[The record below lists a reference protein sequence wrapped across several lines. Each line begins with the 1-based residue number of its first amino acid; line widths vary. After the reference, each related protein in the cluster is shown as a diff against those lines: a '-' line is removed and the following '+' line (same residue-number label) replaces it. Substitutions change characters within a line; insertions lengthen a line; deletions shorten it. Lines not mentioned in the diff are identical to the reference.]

1 MQFLYVFSVVIQVS
15 GYPPY
20 YISGLRVSSVTT
32 SKTFYSINIVFKN
45 SQTLLQ
51 TRRKQHNERSG
62 FVVRRFTR
70 RRALRVPKIIETSY
84 RFLELQKGFATQT
97 CGHRFRFIKFRKRNE
112 MMCWGLR

>member
-51 TRRKQHNERSG
+51 T
-62 FVVRRFTR
+62 
-70 RRALRVPKIIETSY
+70 
-84 RFLELQKGFATQT
+84 
-97 CGHRFRFIKFRKRNE
+97 
-112 MMCWGLR
+112 